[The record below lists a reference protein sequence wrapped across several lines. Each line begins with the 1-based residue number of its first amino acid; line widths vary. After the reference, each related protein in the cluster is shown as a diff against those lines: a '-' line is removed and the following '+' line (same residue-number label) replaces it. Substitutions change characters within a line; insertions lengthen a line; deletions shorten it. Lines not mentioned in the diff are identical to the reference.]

1 MRGQNINGII
11 TKPTLVSGSDIPSVS
26 VDSDSSV
33 TYLELSAEED
43 EAGNMDEEGLAG
55 NIPRRLDFSSSSE
68 TSLLDDMVHDD
79 VWLDGGVEVREED
92 PLPISDNIRYENKQ
106 NKTKE
111 KPVKRVDPPTIGV
124 MFIDQ
129 TTEGRLAKKLQE
141 VEDRLARAS
150 GYRIRMVELS
160 GTQLQRLLPN
170 TNPWSGHECGR
181 VNCYTFDQG
190 GEVLDDCKRRNILY
204 ESRCVV
210 CNPEEDAKPEK
221 VGELSKKEGVY
232 VGESARSIFERAN
245 EHRGDVQGRKD
256 DSHVVKHWLSSHQEL
271 NSPPKFRIKV
281 IGKFQD
287 AMTRQIAEAVRID
300 LFILIYFPIF
310 EF

>member
-33 TYLELSAEED
+33 THLELSAEED

-79 VWLDGGVEVREED
+79 VWLEGGVEVREED
-92 PLPISDNIRYENKQ
+92 PLPISDNKRYENKQ

-141 VEDRLARAS
+141 VENRLARIQDQD
-150 GYRIRMVELS
+150 GGVEWDAAPEVV
-160 GTQLQRLLPN
+160 TQYQPLV
-170 TNPWSGHECGR
+170 WS
-181 VNCYTFDQG
+181 
-190 GEVLDDCKRRNILY
+190 
-204 ESRCVV
+204 
-210 CNPEEDAKPEK
+210 
-221 VGELSKKEGVY
+221 
-232 VGESARSIFERAN
+232 
-245 EHRGDVQGRKD
+245 
-256 DSHVVKHWLSSHQEL
+256 
-271 NSPPKFRIKV
+271 
-281 IGKFQD
+281 
-287 AMTRQIAEAVRID
+287 
-300 LFILIYFPIF
+300 
-310 EF
+310 